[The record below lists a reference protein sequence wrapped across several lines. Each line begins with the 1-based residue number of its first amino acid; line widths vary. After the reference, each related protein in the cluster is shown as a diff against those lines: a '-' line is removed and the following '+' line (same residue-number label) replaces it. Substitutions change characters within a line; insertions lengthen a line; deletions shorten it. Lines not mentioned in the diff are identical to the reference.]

1 MKLQVL
7 QDDLSQ
13 AVSIANRFTSTRSQL
28 PVLANILFT
37 AKKNKLKIS
46 ATNLEMSINLSL
58 GAKVEKDGEIT
69 LPSRVINDIVNN
81 LNKGTVNISSEKE
94 KVKLRSENFTSTIS
108 GMNSAD
114 FPSIP
119 DSIGRKYIS
128 LPKEKMVD
136 ALSKVLFA
144 VSSDETRPILT
155 GVLCFSQRNKVFFV
169 STDGF
174 RLSRKTFKI
183 NNTGVIN
190 KVIIPKSA
198 FAELK
203 GLIEEEDEIKIFND
217 TKNNQV
223 IFKIN
228 NSILSTRVIQGD
240 FPNYEKIIP
249 KESSLKVDLDKKDL
263 LQAVKLSS
271 VFAKDS
277 SNVIKLSIG
286 NGFVEMSA
294 ESQYYGSQKTKIDAR
309 VEGKK
314 MEIGFN
320 YKFLQEFLQAVEGD
334 DIVMRFIDSNSPG
347 LFLDPKD
354 KDFLHLIMPVKL

>member
-13 AVSIANRFTSTRSQL
+13 AVSIANRFTSNRAQL

-81 LNKGTVNISSEKE
+81 LNKGTVSISSEKE
-94 KVKLRSENFTSTIS
+94 KVKLKSENFTSTIS

-119 DSIGRKYIS
+119 GSIGRKNIN
-128 LPKEKMVD
+128 LPKEKIID
-136 ALSKVLFA
+136 AISKVLFA
-144 VSSDETRPILT
+144 VSNDETRPILT
-155 GVLCFSQRNKVFFV
+155 GVLCFSKKDRVSFV

-174 RLSRKTFKI
+174 RLSRKIFKI
-183 NNTGVIN
+183 DNTGVID
-190 KVIIPKSA
+190 KVIIPKPA

-217 TKNNQV
+217 LKNNQV

-228 NSILSTRVIQGD
+228 NSVLSTRVIQGD
-240 FPNYEKIIP
+240 FPDYEKIIP
-249 KESSLKVDLDKKDL
+249 KESSLKVDLDKKDI

-294 ESQYYGSQKTKIDAR
+294 ESQYYGSQKTKINAKT
-309 VEGKK
+309 EGKK
-314 MEIGFN
+314 MDIGFN

-334 DIVMRFIDSNSPG
+334 DVVMKFIDPNSPG

-354 KDFLHLIMPVKL
+354 KNFLHLIMPVKL